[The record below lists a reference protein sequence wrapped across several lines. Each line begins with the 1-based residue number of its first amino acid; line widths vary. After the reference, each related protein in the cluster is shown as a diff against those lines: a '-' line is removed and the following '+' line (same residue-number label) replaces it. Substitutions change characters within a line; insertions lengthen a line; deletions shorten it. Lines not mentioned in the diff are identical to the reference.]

1 MRIKEFFIDTNHG
14 DSLFTSEEIS
24 AIEARISSRTVKGKD
39 STFITCL
46 VRNKEFKLT
55 PEEIV
60 RQLYI
65 YRLINGYGYP
75 VNRLQVEFAVNF
87 GREVKRA
94 DIVIM
99 DKLNPT
105 AAYIIIEVKKPK
117 LKDGKEQLKSYT
129 NATGAPIA
137 VWTNGEQVS
146 AYHRKD
152 PNYFQQLTDIP
163 QATEKL
169 SDILNERINCA

>member
-46 VRNKEFKLT
+46 VRKKEFKLT
-55 PEEIV
+55 PEEFV

-94 DIVIM
+94 DAVTFAAQFYSSLGFGYPVQKAYEQAKSALM
-99 DKLNPT
+99 LVSPT
-105 AAYIIIEVKKPK
+105 EQDTPELY
-117 LKDGKEQLKSYT
+117 LKDGIDANSFY
-129 NATGAPIA
+129 I
-137 VWTNGEQVS
+137 V
-146 AYHRKD
+146 R
-152 PNYFQQLTDIP
+152 PNI
-163 QATEKL
+163 E
-169 SDILNERINCA
+169 